1 MATVLRAL
9 DPDQLRAFVSVADSG
24 GFTAA
29 ARLLNRT
36 QSAVSMQ
43 IRRLEET
50 TGAALFDRGGRKVRM
65 TRDGET
71 FLAYARR
78 LILLNDEALTAVKRG
93 RVEGAVRLG
102 CMDDYATRVL
112 PPILAQFAADHPA
125 VSVEVHTGLTAHMVK
140 QLGER
145 FDLVLAMHAAGTHP
159 TGTGRG
165 QVVRRERPV
174 WAASRHHAIADPVPL
189 ALSLDGCMFREWAI
203 AAMDAAGR
211 KWRLAYMSPSHAA
224 VEAAVAAG
232 LAVSVFKAGTVAH
245 GLRLLRPRD
254 GFKRLP
260 AVDIVLH
267 RAPEIRNQAAAR
279 LGDVLGDALR
289 DGSA

>member
-1 MATVLRAL
+1 MRRPAL
-9 DPDQLRAFVSVADSG
+9 PG
-24 GFTAA
+24 
-29 ARLLNRT
+29 
-36 QSAVSMQ
+36 
-43 IRRLEET
+43 I
-50 TGAALFDRGGRKVRM
+50 
-65 TRDGET
+65 
-71 FLAYARR
+71 
-78 LILLNDEALTAVKRG
+78 
-93 RVEGAVRLG
+93 
-102 CMDDYATRVL
+102 
-112 PPILAQFAADHPA
+112 
-125 VSVEVHTGLTAHMVK
+125 
-140 QLGER
+140 
-145 FDLVLAMHAAGTHP
+145 
-159 TGTGRG
+159 GRG

-267 RAPEIRNQAAAR
+267 RAPEIRNQAPRVSATCWAR
-279 LGDVLGDALR
+279 RCATDPRKGDACVASPARR
-289 DGSA
+289 DS